1 MVSFQWG
8 VFENSIFS
16 LLQDDY
22 IWIRI
27 IYGRCQVTIWIWRMV
42 GQFLVIIPPS
52 FDMQNHNLWGRSSI
66 LVGRNRCYTF
76 SVEPYKYIQIQ
87 HPPQKKTCIQ
97 CVEFHRRSW
106 SGSVVGNTKE
116 IAERFH
122 TSPPQFASKMR
133 CNVLV
138 DYVPGF
144 FQKSIVTPM
153 SGTTQS

>member
-1 MVSFQWG
+1 MGDAKLLYGYGVWWVSFLLSSLHLLTCRTTTCGGDHRFLWG
-8 VFENSIFS
+8 EIV
-16 LLQDDY
+16 
-22 IWIRI
+22 
-27 IYGRCQVTIWIWRMV
+27 VTLSV
-42 GQFLVIIPPS
+42 LNHTNTYKYNIPP
-52 FDMQNHNLWGRSSI
+52 
-66 LVGRNRCYTF
+66 
-76 SVEPYKYIQIQ
+76 K
-87 HPPQKKTCIQ
+87 KKTCIQ

-122 TSPPQFASKMR
+122 TSPPQFARKMR

>member
-1 MVSFQWG
+1 MRSFWKLHILSTPGWLYMDSDNIWEMPSYYMDMAYGGSVSCYHPT
-8 VFENSIFS
+8 IFWHAEPQLVGEIIDSCGEKS
-16 LLQDDY
+16 LLHFQC
-22 IWIRI
+22 W
-27 IYGRCQVTIWIWRMV
+27 T
-42 GQFLVIIPPS
+42 
-52 FDMQNHNLWGRSSI
+52 
-66 LVGRNRCYTF
+66 
-76 SVEPYKYIQIQ
+76 IQI
-87 HPPQKKTCIQ
+87 HTNTTSPQKKTCIQ

>member
-1 MVSFQWG
+1 MDSD
-8 VFENSIFS
+8 N
-16 LLQDDY
+16 
-22 IWIRI
+22 IWEMPS
-27 IYGRCQVTIWIWRMV
+27 YYVDMV

-66 LVGRNRCYTF
+66 LVGRNPCYTF

-97 CVEFHRRSW
+97 CVEFHGRSW
-106 SGSVVGNTKE
+106 SGSFVGNTKE

-144 FQKSIVTPM
+144 FPKQHRHTNVWYYTILTSIYIR
-153 SGTTQS
+153 